1 MRKLYNKLVRD
12 DVPQIIKES
21 GRKCKTRNLSDD
33 EYQEALLN
41 KIIEEVEEFRA
52 SGAEEELAD
61 IYEVMDNLIAF
72 LGYEPMHIDYL
83 KMKKKENR
91 GAFKERV
98 FLEEVEE

>member
-41 KIIEEVEEFRA
+41 KIIEEVEEFRV

-61 IYEVMDNLIAF
+61 IYEVMDNLIEF

-83 KMKKKENR
+83 KMKKKESR
-91 GAFKERV
+91 GTFKERI